1 MDLHELINH
10 PEASIVDVRTPGEFN
25 EGHLEGTVNIPLDQV
40 EERLDEFKK
49 FSTPL
54 ILCCRSGMRSRATEF
69 LKAQGLS
76 DAHNGGG
83 WTDVRLLVVM
93 GWLQRLFGDGTDW
106 AELIENRKAQIV
118 DVRSPGEYRSGHL
131 KNSMNIPLDQLKTKA
146 GKLDKQRPVIACCA
160 SGVRSRMG

>member
-1 MDLHELINH
+1 MINH

-54 ILCCRSGMRSRATEF
+54 ILCCRSGMRSSPCHRILEGTGTERC
-69 LKAQGLS
+69 AQWRWLDRCS
-76 DAHNGGG
+76 TSQA
-83 WTDVRLLVVM
+83 VM

-131 KNSMNIPLDQLKTKA
+131 KNSMNIPLDQA
-146 GKLDKQRPVIACCA
+146 QDQ
-160 SGVRSRMG
+160 S